1 MANEL
6 APYANRHLINGTWRE
21 GEGTFDMPVYEPA
34 TGRLLTTVKAASLA
48 QVDEAV
54 EAASVA
60 FEAWSALSINRRAE
74 MLLKVRTLL
83 DARADE
89 LAHVL
94 SMDNGKTLAEARGE
108 IGRAAE
114 AIAGA
119 IGAPTSYYSQSGN
132 VAPGL
137 DARRVRYPL
146 GVCVA
151 VTPFNFPVMN
161 PSMFSAWAL
170 VCGNTLVLKP
180 SEQTPI
186 ATNTLVEI
194 FREAGIPDG
203 VLSVVH
209 GGADVGER
217 LVAHPKTVAVTCITS
232 SPVAKAIYL
241 AGSAAGKRVQANGG
255 GKNPY
260 VVMPDCDLDRTVDG
274 IADGAFGM
282 SGQRCLAASR
292 CIVVGDVYDAFVA
305 RLVERAKAFVL
316 GPSQD
321 PKVTMGPVV
330 SAASKARVV
339 KAIET
344 AKANGGTILLDGRE
358 HANRVASAS
367 DEGYLIGPSIVTGLS
382 PKDPVDRQEVFGPFL
397 VIHRVAT
404 FDEAIR
410 LANDTEFGNAG
421 AIYTES
427 GRHAARFERECRA
440 GNIGVN
446 TFPAP
451 PMNFQ
456 MGGMGTSFYGDVHTL
471 GDGYMLFFTDHK
483 VVVSRW

>member
-1 MANEL
+1 
-6 APYANRHLINGTWRE
+6 
-21 GEGTFDMPVYEPA
+21 
-34 TGRLLTTVKAASLA
+34 
-48 QVDEAV
+48 
-54 EAASVA
+54 
-60 FEAWSALSINRRAE
+60 
-74 MLLKVRTLL
+74 
-83 DARADE
+83 
-89 LAHVL
+89 
-94 SMDNGKTLAEARGE
+94 
-108 IGRAAE
+108 
-114 AIAGA
+114 
-119 IGAPTSYYSQSGN
+119 
-132 VAPGL
+132 
-137 DARRVRYPL
+137 
-146 GVCVA
+146 
-151 VTPFNFPVMN
+151 
-161 PSMFSAWAL
+161 
-170 VCGNTLVLKP
+170 
-180 SEQTPI
+180 
-186 ATNTLVEI
+186 
-194 FREAGIPDG
+194 
-203 VLSVVH
+203 
-209 GGADVGER
+209 
-217 LVAHPKTVAVTCITS
+217 
-232 SPVAKAIYL
+232 
-241 AGSAAGKRVQANGG
+241 
-255 GKNPY
+255 
-260 VVMPDCDLDRTVDG
+260 MPDCDLDRTVDG